1 MLHIFESLSGFHF
14 RNGPCY
20 TNTHLQHDPETQLW
34 LQFHGYLNGT
44 RALKDLRLAFNA
56 ARERGLENT
65 TVFEKLQS
73 FLNNFKAT
81 SNGSKKFQIL
91 NVGGHKVI
99 FGHGVNKISTRTST
113 SYPKTLILTATVH
126 FLHTQKKGVSRHARG
141 LLRRQIDIRLGVQLR

>member
-20 TNTHLQHDPETQLW
+20 TNAHLQHDPETQLW

-73 FLNNFKAT
+73 FLNNFKGT

-91 NVGGHKVI
+91 NFGGHKVI

-113 SYPKTLILTATVH
+113 SYPNPHLNCYRALSS
-126 FLHTQKKGVSRHARG
+126 HTKKRCFKACTRFTPPADRYSPWSST
-141 LLRRQIDIRLGVQLR
+141 